1 MKKPFL
7 VICIIALLVSIVTA
21 EHRIIAKD
29 YYISGRRTIDEN
41 VVEVTGV
48 LPNTLLVRVE
58 VGKDT
63 EVRADVVPETADDV
77 KLLWSLP
84 EGTGKIEITPEDRI
98 CRVHG
103 VTEGDETIRVDTPD
117 GAHALVRVRVLPPVQ
132 REIVLDCERREIEV
146 GEISEIQARIL
157 PESEEKVSW
166 EILKGE
172 KNADISFDGNV
183 CRIYGKKDGDITVS
197 ARDISGNEKQITVR
211 VSEKA
216 DGGGII
222 TVTWVLISLAVG
234 MILFALVLFIAG
246 RRNK

>member
-1 MKKPFL
+1 MKRLFL
-7 VICIIALLVSIVTA
+7 VLLITASLVGIASA
-21 EHRIIAKD
+21 ERRIIAED
-29 YYISGRRTIDEN
+29 YYISGRRTVDEN

-58 VGKDT
+58 VGKDA
-63 EVRADVVPETADDV
+63 EVRADVVPETAEEV

-84 EGTGKIEITPEDRI
+84 EGTGKVEITPENRI
-98 CRVHG
+98 CRVRG
-103 VTEGDETIRVDTPD
+103 IMEGDETIRVDTPD

-132 REIVLDCERREIEV
+132 REIMLDCEKSEIEV
-146 GEISEIQARIL
+146 GGISEIRARIL
-157 PESEEKVSW
+157 PESGETVSW
-166 EILKGE
+166 HISDGE

-222 TVTWVLISLAVG
+222 TVTRVLISLAVG

-246 RRNK
+246 RRKK